1 MRTVQTRSEARPGL
15 PRVGRLLLCATV
27 AWMSVAD
34 VSTLPAVAADAVQR
48 MPAKAVIRFAGTS
61 TLHDFGG
68 QLPAQPFSLILSNGT
83 WSASAD
89 VLAGLMGTDNEKRD
103 RKMHEM
109 LRTNEHP
116 RLQGTVS
123 SAPIPGPGSTV
134 TNNATLTLKIRGTPQ
149 SLNVRVGKWQETA
162 DAIRFHAEWELSLKQ
177 YGLKPPSVAGVI
189 RVGDTIRLEA
199 DVTATKPTPASPG
212 NPKPIP

>member
-1 MRTVQTRSEARPGL
+1 MRSESKPGL
-15 PRVGRLLLCATV
+15 QWVGRLLLCATM
-27 AWMSVAD
+27 AWTGVINAI
-34 VSTLPAVAADAVQR
+34 LPAVAADTVRSYPARAV
-48 MPAKAVIRFAGTS
+48 VRFTGTS

-89 VLAGLMGTDNEKRD
+89 ILAGLMATDNEKRD

-109 LRTNEHP
+109 LHTNEHP
-116 RLQGTVS
+116 RLQGSVS
-123 SAPIPGPGSTV
+123 GALIPGPGSTA
-134 TNNATLTLKIRGTPQ
+134 TNATLTLKIRGNTQ

-177 YGLKPPSVAGVI
+177 YGLKPPSVVGVI
-189 RVGDTIRLEA
+189 RVGDTVRLEA
-199 DVTATKPTPASPG
+199 DVTATKPTPALPG
-212 NPKPIP
+212 TPTPIP